1 MLRLRAPSASVTNEA
16 GGSGPRPV
24 DVSIPFKVAKETLID
39 AFERAYIKALLEACG
54 GNMTRAARQAGI
66 DRMYLHRIVQKHGLR
81 GGGGGPPSTPS
92 TPPSDG

>member
-1 MLRLRAPSASVTNEA
+1 VTNEA

-66 DRMYLHRIVQKHGLR
+66 DRMYLHRIVQKHGLK
-81 GGGGGPPSTPS
+81 GGGPPSSPGGS
-92 TPPSDG
+92 TPPGDG